1 MIYNTPVKGEDGL
14 YFVKALNDNKRKCFV
29 QLNKV
34 SVADVSDEIVFDL
47 LTDTN
52 TQKIEAVD
60 TQNLT
65 AAQENCVDWFGKS
78 LSEKVIHGAYTSGL
92 VNGQITGDHI
102 AVTKIFNSEQVS
114 QGSDI
119 LQTGDTCDVILE
131 FAGLW
136 FAKKA
141 FGPTWNVVQVK
152 IRDAPVP
159 TPESD
164 PDEDTYP
171 DEYAFVDE
179 DEE

>member
-14 YFVKALNDNKRKCFV
+14 YFVKALNDDKRKCFV

-47 LTDTN
+47 STDVN

-65 AAQENCVDWFGKS
+65 TAQEKCVEWFGKN
-78 LSEKVIHGAYTSGL
+78 LSEKVICGAYTSGMI
-92 VNGQITGDHI
+92 NGQITGDRI
-102 AVTKIFNSEQVS
+102 GVTKVFNSEQVS
-114 QGSDI
+114 QECDT
-119 LQTGDTCDVILE
+119 LQTGDVCDVILE

-141 FGPTWNVVQVK
+141 FGPTWNVVQVR
-152 IRDAPVP
+152 IRDVPAPV
-159 TPESD
+159 TESE
-164 PDEDTYP
+164 PVEDTYP
-171 DEYAFVDE
+171 DEYAFIDG